1 MMFMMRMTDQVFNL
15 CIEKKHGTKTQ
26 ERKKRNK
33 KEETGL
39 KGKGNETEATCTF
52 PIFCPYTPD
61 SKLQKQWTK
70 TAEDLY
76 EKSKGTIRVKIVEQ
90 GGVPLRLLFS
100 KSAPREKTRC
110 DRKDCKVC
118 SDVNTSQFICRK
130 TSKGGIGYN
139 AQCQSC
145 LREGKI
151 SLYHGETSR
160 TLYTRSKEH
169 FVNKESGLMKH
180 VEIHHPN
187 EVPQFEIKPT
197 GFFKDPL
204 TRQINEGVRINNSKS
219 DPGHLINSKSEFR
232 QGQVPRVV
240 VLRGL

>member
-1 MMFMMRMTDQVFNL
+1 MLIDQVFNL
-15 CIEKKHGTKTQ
+15 FIERKHGTKTQ

-110 DRKDCKVC
+110 DRKDCKIC
-118 SDVNTSQFICRK
+118 SDVNRLS
-130 TSKGGIGYN
+130 SY
-139 AQCQSC
+139 
-145 LREGKI
+145 
-151 SLYHGETSR
+151 
-160 TLYTRSKEH
+160 
-169 FVNKESGLMKH
+169 
-180 VEIHHPN
+180 VE
-187 EVPQFEIKPT
+187 KRA
-197 GFFKDPL
+197 KD
-204 TRQINEGVRINNSKS
+204 V
-219 DPGHLINSKSEFR
+219 
-232 QGQVPRVV
+232 
-240 VLRGL
+240 